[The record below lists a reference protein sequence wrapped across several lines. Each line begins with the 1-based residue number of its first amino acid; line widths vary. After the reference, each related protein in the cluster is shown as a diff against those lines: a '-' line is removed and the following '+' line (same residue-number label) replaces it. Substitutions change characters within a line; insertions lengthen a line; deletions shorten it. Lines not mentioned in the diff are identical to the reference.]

1 MEGKLKTLKVADL
14 KDILAKAAQPPP
26 PKATKPDL
34 IARILA
40 SKEAT
45 DVYNAKYGPKDDL
58 LAPPEDLD
66 WDVDQ
71 VNPTET
77 APEPPK
83 AQPAKPAAKPAPTPT
98 AAPTPAEPEPASA
111 PAPAVDAPPAAAE
124 TDIEAEK
131 RRKRAERFGMP
142 VVEPRPPTAKK
153 AAVPAAAATKKLP
166 DAPEKLNARAARFG
180 SLKRPA
186 PPVEEVD
193 AEEQE
198 RRRKRAER
206 FGTGAPKA

>member
-34 IARILA
+34 IARIIA
-40 SKEAT
+40 SREAT

-77 APEPPK
+77 APEPP
-83 AQPAKPAAKPAPTPT
+83 AQPAKPAATPTPA
-98 AAPTPAEPEPASA
+98 AAPTPAEPEPAPA
-111 PAPAVDAPPAAAE
+111 PAPAVDAPPAAVE

-142 VVEPRPPTAKK
+142 VVAPTAKK
-153 AAVPAAAATKKLP
+153 TAVPAAAATKKQP

-186 PPVEEVD
+186 PAVEEVD